1 MIKADCWVVTW
12 ECATGSIEGETGGV
26 VSLHKSEAGA
36 IAAAW
41 EDAREWDRGD
51 VGTITVPVRT
61 PDGRLEQIVLTDQ
74 ADPEDPS
81 TWSYD
86 EAGEW
91 DICVEVVR
99 WEVEP

>member
-1 MIKADCWVVTW
+1 MRLRV
-12 ECATGSIEGETGGV
+12 
-26 VSLHKSEAGA
+26 
-36 IAAAW
+36 
-41 EDAREWDRGD
+41 RR
-51 VGTITVPVRT
+51 VG
-61 PDGRLEQIVLTDQ
+61 LEQIVLTDQ